1 MAAAA
6 AAANVVRVTNNN
18 AVAASPLRTSGSALS
33 KGGGGGSGG
42 GVGGHLKT
50 GGSPSVG
57 GNNKTCNWQ
66 FENGEICGKTFSK
79 SYNLVVHMRMHEDVR
94 PFQCSL
100 CDQTFRQKAHLQ
112 RHETTH
118 GIGAKVTRAPGSAG
132 AIGGGA
138 SSKRRRKRPGRASTG
153 GITQAVSKDH
163 FLFLDYR
170 LRTFSTVRHN
180 YI

>member
-1 MAAAA
+1 M
-6 AAANVVRVTNNN
+6 
-18 AVAASPLRTSGSALS
+18 
-33 KGGGGGSGG
+33 
-42 GVGGHLKT
+42 
-50 GGSPSVG
+50 VG

-118 GIGAKVTRAPGSAG
+118 GIGAKVTRSASSIGGGGGGGSSSKKRRKSRPSRGSTGSAG
-132 AIGGGA
+132 
-138 SSKRRRKRPGRASTG
+138 
-153 GITQAVSKDH
+153 QVH
-163 FLFLDYR
+163 FYGFFYFSLKTIFRLFP
-170 LRTFSTVRHN
+170 S
-180 YI
+180 